1 MEEEYFDK
9 DCRSKRFV
17 TTNFK
22 KRDNKRELDE
32 RNNKI
37 DRRLQQS
44 LRDKYGEDYASKL
57 ENGDICTN
65 GGGAYQIKEERKD
78 DSDFDWSADEKKNGP
93 KSKKQNKNSKKN
105 KAEKMKEYEDDLL
118 HCAPKQK
125 GLKKY

>member
-17 TTNFK
+17 TSNFK
-22 KRDNKRELDE
+22 KRENKRELDE

-37 DRRLQQS
+37 DRRMQQS
-44 LRDKYGEDYASKL
+44 LRDKYGEDYLSKL
-57 ENGDICTN
+57 DNGDIYTN
-65 GGGAYQIKEERKD
+65 GGTCQIKEERKD
-78 DSDFDWSADEKKNGP
+78 ESDFDWSADEKKNGP
-93 KSKKQNKNSKKN
+93 KSKKANKNSKKN
-105 KAEKMKEYEDDLL
+105 KAEKTKEYEEDLL